1 MAKKPNGRPKPA
13 HKEAASPA
21 VQTIKVIDEGSFK
34 KLVKAVENAEADKN
48 EAVGSIGSLVA
59 NAIEKKHLHKKAF
72 SIYRGLKR
80 LSDAHLA
87 LTLSHLD
94 HYREIGGL
102 DERASRQMELGLQP
116 GEGEPEVEVE
126 ADDGDENVVKF
137 NSQRDR
143 EEAGEFKPEAKTG

>member
-13 HKEAASPA
+13 REEAASPA

-116 GEGEPEVEVE
+116 GEGEPE
-126 ADDGDENVVKF
+126 DGSEPEGDNVVRF
-137 NSQRDR
+137 DSQSER
-143 EEAGEFKPEAKTG
+143 EQAGDFEPEAKTG